1 MLCDIYAF
9 ETRELLVTVERCM
22 LWSWHDSTLM
32 DRDGCGAR
40 VCVRIILFEILI
52 QNARARESDYALWH
66 RELIVNTWSESG
78 RVRTFKFRVLALF
91 GAVSLRRY
99 PCAALTASTP
109 VRLAVRLRR
118 SRTRGVF
125 ELITKIRGVL
135 ESTPKVLGRLCE
147 ARTLGE
153 VRQPNT
159 EHLGGSPL

>member
-78 RVRTFKFRVLALF
+78 RVWTFKYKFRLLIISRGLPPGTRAPRSPHPPQC
-91 GAVSLRRY
+91 GSRSGS
-99 PCAALTASTP
+99 AAP
-109 VRLAVRLRR
+109 
-118 SRTRGVF
+118 
-125 ELITKIRGVL
+125 
-135 ESTPKVLGRLCE
+135 
-147 ARTLGE
+147 
-153 VRQPNT
+153 
-159 EHLGGSPL
+159 EHVGSSN

>member
-78 RVRTFKFRVLALF
+78 RVRTFKYKYSVIISRGLPPGTRAPRSPHPPQC
-91 GAVSLRRY
+91 GSRSGS
-99 PCAALTASTP
+99 AAP
-109 VRLAVRLRR
+109 
-118 SRTRGVF
+118 
-125 ELITKIRGVL
+125 
-135 ESTPKVLGRLCE
+135 
-147 ARTLGE
+147 
-153 VRQPNT
+153 
-159 EHLGGSPL
+159 EHVGSSN

>member
-66 RELIVNTWSESG
+66 RELIVNTWPESG
-78 RVRTFKFRVLALF
+78 RVRTFKFRVLAF
-91 GAVSLRRY
+91 SARSPSGGTRAPRSPHPPQCGSRSGS
-99 PCAALTASTP
+99 AAP
-109 VRLAVRLRR
+109 
-118 SRTRGVF
+118 
-125 ELITKIRGVL
+125 
-135 ESTPKVLGRLCE
+135 
-147 ARTLGE
+147 
-153 VRQPNT
+153 
-159 EHLGGSPL
+159 EHVGSSN

>member
-78 RVRTFKFRVLALF
+78 RVRTFKYKFR
-91 GAVSLRRY
+91 
-99 PCAALTASTP
+99 
-109 VRLAVRLRR
+109 
-118 SRTRGVF
+118 
-125 ELITKIRGVL
+125 
-135 ESTPKVLGRLCE
+135 
-147 ARTLGE
+147 
-153 VRQPNT
+153 
-159 EHLGGSPL
+159 